1 MNIASVSHNLS
12 GRLRGRVRI
21 PISSRSFAAGLHNQ
35 PVEPSHTLLKIVLL
49 HSAENKEIKKLLSF
63 NTYFSTFTVRPRSRQ
78 QKVSG
83 VSIWLC

>member
-12 GRLRGRVRI
+12 GRLRDRVRI

-49 HSAENKEIKKLLSF
+49 HSAENKEIKKTIEF
-63 NTYFSTFTVRPRSRQ
+63 QYIFFYFYS
-78 QKVSG
+78 
-83 VSIWLC
+83 